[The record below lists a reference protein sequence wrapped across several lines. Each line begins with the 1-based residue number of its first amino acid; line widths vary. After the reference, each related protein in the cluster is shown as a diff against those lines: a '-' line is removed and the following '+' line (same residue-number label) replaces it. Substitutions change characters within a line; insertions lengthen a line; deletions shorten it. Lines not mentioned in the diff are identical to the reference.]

1 MTEEETSNTYTM
13 LPWEQL
19 PLKARRNRK
28 HMYNYLKSVFDPET
42 TDES

>member
-1 MTEEETSNTYTM
+1 MTEEETNTYTM

-42 TDES
+42 DESS